1 MPKPSVIVIGA
12 GAAALSLIA
21 SLPEGC
27 SVRLLTKASVRSG
40 NSMLAQGGIAAVHLP
55 QDSVASHIEDTLTA
69 GDGHT
74 DVAVVADLLAEGSA
88 YVHRLAENG
97 FPFDRDAQQ
106 QIRLGLEG
114 AHSFNRIFHAGG
126 DATGRILTE
135 HLLASIPG
143 DVSILE
149 HTHVL
154 KLIVEKGRCTG
165 VIARH
170 EGKLATF
177 HADSVII
184 ASGGC
189 GSLYANHSGDAG
201 ITGDGLMLAYEAGAE
216 LCDLEF
222 MQFHPTLL
230 VKKGTTYGLIS
241 EAVRGEGGVLR
252 DESGLAIMDGKHP
265 LGDLA
270 PRDIVARAIHEQI
283 QSGHDVHLDIRD
295 CANFTERFPTI
306 TGILN
311 KAGIELEAQKIPV
324 VPGMHFMMGGIKV
337 DTHGCTAVPGLYAIG
352 EAACTGL
359 HGANRLAS
367 NSLLEALV
375 LGQRAARHGFDHS
388 LRNGAISREPDLSS
402 DSVSNES
409 SDPHDLLTCN
419 SDAPGST
426 PTIGNLAWTVP
437 HTTLPELQR
446 QMSRHASIVRHAEG
460 LKQLEHWLNDLPSE
474 EVPLSDLTREQAEL
488 ARLWQLARLVVASA
502 LLRTESRG
510 AHYRA
515 DYPTRLDSQWSGRT
529 VTHIRS
535 TAPILHNE
543 RTTEACSVSR

>member
-1 MPKPSVIVIGA
+1 MFKPSVIVIGA

-55 QDSVASHIEDTLTA
+55 EDSVASHVADTLTA

-74 DVAVVADLLAEGSA
+74 DFSIVQDLLSEGSA
-88 YVHRLAENG
+88 FVHRLAQDG
-97 FPFDRDAQQ
+97 FPFDRDTRQE
-106 QIRLGLEG
+106 IRLGLEG
-114 AHSFNRIFHAGG
+114 AHSFHRIFHAGG
-126 DATGRILTE
+126 DATGRMLTE
-135 HLLASIPG
+135 YLLDRVPG
-143 DVSILE
+143 DVCILE
-149 HTHVL
+149 QAHVL
-154 KLIVEKGRCTG
+154 KLIVERGRCVG

-170 EGKLATF
+170 GGELTF
-177 HADSVII
+177 FRADSVVI

-189 GSLYANHSGDAG
+189 GSLYANHSGDSS

-230 VKKGTTYGLIS
+230 VKNGTTYGLIS

-252 DESGLAIMDGKHP
+252 DEKGRAVMEGKHP

-270 PRDIVARAIHEQI
+270 PRDVVARAIHEQI
-283 QSGHDVHLDIRD
+283 QSGHDVHLDIRG

-306 TGILN
+306 TGILR
-311 KAGIELEAQKIPV
+311 KAGIDVEAGKIPV

-337 DTHGCTAVPGLYAIG
+337 DAHGSTSVPGLYAIG

-375 LGQRAARHGFDHS
+375 LGKRAARHSFDYA
-388 LRNGAISREPDLSS
+388 RQNGSASREHVLFHAPTSGEGDASGDPMIGSFNVHDRTSAFSDLTLDVPDI
-402 DSVSNES
+402 
-409 SDPHDLLTCN
+409 T
-419 SDAPGST
+419 
-426 PTIGNLAWTVP
+426 LA
-437 HTTLPELQR
+437 ELQR
-446 QMSRHASIVRHAEG
+446 QMSRHACIVRDAEG
-460 LKQLEHWLNDLPSE
+460 LEYLSAWLNDLPSE
-474 EVPLSDLTREQAEL
+474 EVGLSDLTREQAEL
-488 ARLWQLARLVVASA
+488 ARLWQLARLVVSSA
-502 LLRTESRG
+502 LLRKESRG
-510 AHYRA
+510 AHYRQ
-515 DYPTRLDSQWSGRT
+515 DYPMRLDPQWSGRT
-529 VTHIRS
+529 ITHTFS
-535 TAPILHNE
+535 TAPILNNE

>member
-1 MPKPSVIVIGA
+1 MSKPSVIVIGA
-12 GAAALSLIA
+12 GAAALSLIS
-21 SLPEGC
+21 SLPEDC
-27 SVRLLTKASVRSG
+27 SVRLLTKATVRSG

-106 QIRLGLEG
+106 EIRLGLEG

-135 HLLASIPG
+135 HLLGSIPS

-149 HTHVL
+149 QTHVL

-170 EGKLATF
+170 EGKLTTF

-230 VKKGTTYGLIS
+230 VKNGTTYGLIS

-252 DESGLAIMDGKHP
+252 DENGRAIMDGRHP

-283 QSGHDVHLDIRD
+283 QSGHDVHLDISD

-311 KAGIELEAQKIPV
+311 KAGIELEDKKIPV

-337 DTHGCTAVPGLYAIG
+337 DAHGCTAVPGLYAIG

-375 LGQRAARHGFDHS
+375 LGQRAARHVSDDA
-388 LRNGAISREPDLSS
+388 AIS
-402 DSVSNES
+402 
-409 SDPHDLLTCN
+409 N
-419 SDAPGST
+419 SDVLSHA
-426 PTIGNLAWTVP
+426 PTISELSLAVP
-437 HTTLPELQR
+437 HTTLAELQQ

-460 LKQLEHWLNDLPSE
+460 LKQLERWLNDLPSE
-474 EVPLSDLTREQAEL
+474 EVLLSALTREQAEL
-488 ARLWQLARLVVASA
+488 ARLCQLARLVVASA

-515 DYPTRLDSQWSGRT
+515 DYPMRLDLQWSGRT
-529 VTHIRS
+529 VTHTAS
-535 TAPILHNE
+535 KAPILHNE
-543 RTTEACSVSR
+543 RTTEACSVLR

>member
-1 MPKPSVIVIGA
+1 MSKPSVIVIGA
-12 GAAALSLIA
+12 GAAALSLIS

-55 QDSVASHIEDTLTA
+55 EDSVASHAEDTLTA

-74 DVAVVADLLAEGSA
+74 DAAVVEDLLAEGSA
-88 YVHRLAENG
+88 YVHHLAENG
-97 FPFDRDAQQ
+97 FPFDRDTRHE
-106 QIRLGLEG
+106 IRLGLEG
-114 AHSFNRIFHAGG
+114 AHSFHRIFHAGG
-126 DATGRILTE
+126 DATGRLLTE
-135 HLLASIPG
+135 YLLDRVPG

-149 HTHVL
+149 QTHAL
-154 KLIVEKGRCTG
+154 KLIVEQGRCIG
-165 VIARH
+165 VIALH
-170 EGKLATF
+170 EGRLTSFYAN
-177 HADSVII
+177 SVII

-230 VKKGTTYGLIS
+230 VKNGTTYGLIS

-252 DESGLAIMDGKHP
+252 DEDGRAIMEGKHP

-270 PRDIVARAIHEQI
+270 PRDVVARAIHEQI
-283 QSGHDVHLDIRD
+283 RSGHDVHLDIRD

-306 TGILN
+306 TGIVR
-311 KAGIELEAQKIPV
+311 KAGIDIEAGKIPV

-337 DTHGCTAVPGLYAIG
+337 DAHGRTAVPGLYAIG

-375 LGQRAARHGFDHS
+375 LGRRAARQCLGDAQRS
-388 LRNGAISREPDLSS
+388 GTSIRE
-402 DSVSNES
+402 
-409 SDPHDLLTCN
+409 HDLFN
-419 SDAPGST
+419 DPASGKSDIPGPAPTVSD
-426 PTIGNLAWTVP
+426 LALTVP
-437 HTTLPELQR
+437 QITLAELQR

-460 LKQLEHWLNDLPSE
+460 LGRLERWLNDLHTE
-474 EVPLSDLTREQAEL
+474 DVPLSDLTREQAES

-515 DYPTRLDSQWSGRT
+515 DHPMRLDSQWSGRT
-529 VTHIRS
+529 ITHIRS

-543 RTTEACSVSR
+543 RIIEACSVSR